1 MSEITLDK
9 LNDNREA
16 VVVDINGGRTL
27 FSKLSSMGIHPGEKL
42 KKISSFNNGPVIVEV
57 KSTKVAIGRGM
68 ASRIIVKEVER

>member
-9 LNDNREA
+9 LTDNRKA
-16 VVVDINGGRTL
+16 VIVDINGGKTL
-27 FSKLSSMGIHPGEKL
+27 FSKLSSMGIYPGEKI

-68 ASRIIVKEVER
+68 ASKVIVKEVEK